1 VSLAATILDHRQG
14 DGGWPDETG
23 RHGAASRPDHD
34 EGAGRSGLMGVTL
47 GLCRRWGIGFAAAVL
62 GAVVLTDGALAQN
75 NQLVPIRALTTADA
89 RQGTAQAVER
99 LATELGETTQGRARI
114 EIDHAA
120 ADATA
125 VIDTLRRGE
134 ATLGMVR
141 VAEIAEL
148 TPELAL
154 LTVPFMFRDQQKAL
168 SLLESTWLG
177 PLLNDQL
184 RKHGLEPLG
193 FLNAG
198 ALRFAGQALP
208 TLGQAP
214 AQAQPIAARPGELRA
229 AAFKALG
236 FDPVQAPPA
245 AGQPPAPL
253 AELRADDL
261 AAAAMGQPPA
271 QVMET
276 SHAYDLVVLVANRQ
290 LFADLPLDVR
300 ETMRNRVE
308 EVASWQLGAVS
319 QTEELAMAGLRQ
331 RGIQLVA
338 LPEEQAR
345 QAHELVKPAVLA
357 ALRNADE
364 AIVRTLLAYAD

>member
-1 VSLAATILDHRQG
+1 
-14 DGGWPDETG
+14 
-23 RHGAASRPDHD
+23 
-34 EGAGRSGLMGVTL
+34 MGVTL

-99 LATELGETTQGRARI
+99 LATELGGTTQGRARI

-208 TLGQAP
+208 TFGQAP

-236 FDPVQAPPA
+236 FDPLQAPPA

-308 EVASWQLGAVS
+308 EVASWQRGAVS